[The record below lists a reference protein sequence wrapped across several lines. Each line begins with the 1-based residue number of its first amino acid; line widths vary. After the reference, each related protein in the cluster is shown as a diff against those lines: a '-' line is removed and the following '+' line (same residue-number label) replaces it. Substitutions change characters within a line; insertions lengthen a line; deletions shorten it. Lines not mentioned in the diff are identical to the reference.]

1 MPLWLVVLGVI
12 AIAVGV
18 ALVVGVRRPRSL
30 EDELKQ
36 PVPAPPVGA
45 APPGQAPAGHAPLV
59 ATIRALARERATGK
73 LEVTSGDRSC
83 SLYFLFG
90 HLFHAESGSFQ
101 GEDALQAALAWGQ
114 TSSEIRSERATPQPG
129 DVFAATR
136 VAVSLTASFAAP
148 TGGAARVAGAEDRSD
163 RRSIP
168 RG

>member
-1 MPLWLVVLGVI
+1 MPIWLVVLGVI
-12 AIAVGV
+12 VIAVGV

-45 APPGQAPAGHAPLV
+45 APSGQASAGHAPLA
-59 ATIRALARERATGK
+59 ATIEALVTRRATGK

-90 HLFHAESGSFQ
+90 HLFYAESGSFK

-114 TSSEIRSERATPQPG
+114 VSSAFDPSAHLPSEETFLRP
-129 DVFAATR
+129 
-136 VAVSLTASFAAP
+136 TA
-148 TGGAARVAGAEDRSD
+148 
-163 RRSIP
+163 
-168 RG
+168 